1 MRATT
6 TPPNACFCLPS
17 PRAFRMASPAGR
29 ARDLWRDVSFICCKH
44 KEHSIR
50 YPLGVTEIQYL
61 VNTKKIKECQRLLN
75 ID

>member
-1 MRATT
+1 
-6 TPPNACFCLPS
+6 
-17 PRAFRMASPAGR
+17 MASPAGR